1 MKKLNT
7 KTAMFSLSATTLIA
21 AGVIFF
27 SQSGGAATPVT
38 EDNIGLAIDKLD
50 KDTLKLSLSNVIEIP
65 KALQFSIQ
73 LEGDVYFNEESLKW
87 LVTNTNNSQIQ
98 KNIKLSEDKKTL
110 EFLIVSNEAL
120 KKSSGTIEIG
130 EIDIVSPNNKA
141 VQYKLTSKV
150 QSDGTG
156 YKYVA
161 DTTNKQMTGPKLYLE
176 NNGVLTYNTAPTL
189 TLIDS
194 PKIVEGKIMLTV
206 GDSFTEE
213 EKLSYVNATDEED
226 EKLTVTVEG
235 NVDTRVI
242 GSYSLTYKVTDS
254 LNETATLIVPV
265 IVENQVEE
273 VSNPVISG
281 VRQTVELKVGD
292 KFDVLEG
299 IEAIDHTGYKIDV
312 KVTGDYEETLIDG
325 VVTKTGVYTIQYDAQ
340 DRWGNPAASETTTLI
355 VSEKVEEPSQ
365 PEEPEQPEYTIPDSI
380 KDLIDE
386 NIVLILSGNGTKDTP
401 LVLQVLD
408 STDASELQ
416 SMIESFKGYT
426 VIVERQVHRSNV
438 TYSITLNNEKETHY
452 LVMTVSEIQTEVIN
466 YLDSLIED
474 QSNPE
479 DQPGTEN
486 DGSDTNNPENQP
498 GTENDG
504 SDTNNPEN
512 QPGTE
517 NDGSDTNNPEDQPG
531 TENDGSDT
539 NNPEDQSGT
548 ENDGSDTNNPEDQSG
563 TENDGSDTNN
573 PGNQPETGVNVKL
586 PFIIGG
592 GIAFIY
598 GLCLLFKRR
607 IIQK

>member
-156 YKYVA
+156 YKYVV

-254 LNETATLIVPV
+254 LNETTTLIVPV

-281 VRQTVELKVGD
+281 VRQTVELKVGE

-466 YLDSLIED
+466 YLDSLIK
-474 QSNPE
+474 
-479 DQPGTEN
+479 
-486 DGSDTNNPENQP
+486 
-498 GTENDG
+498 
-504 SDTNNPEN
+504 
-512 QPGTE
+512 
-517 NDGSDTNNPEDQPG
+517 
-531 TENDGSDT
+531 
-539 NNPEDQSGT
+539 
-548 ENDGSDTNNPEDQSG
+548 DQSG

>member
-73 LEGDVYFNEESLKW
+73 LEGAVYFNEESLKW

-141 VQYKLTSKV
+141 VQYKLTSQV

-156 YKYVA
+156 YKYVV
-161 DTTNKQMTGPKLYLE
+161 DTTNKQMTGSKLYLE
-176 NNGVLTYNTAPTL
+176 NNGVLTYNTVPTL

-466 YLDSLIED
+466 YLDSLIKD
-474 QSNPE
+474 QS
-479 DQPGTEN
+479 
-486 DGSDTNNPENQP
+486 

-531 TENDGSDT
+531 TESDGSDT

>member
-254 LNETATLIVPV
+254 LNETTTLIVPV

-486 DGSDTNNPENQP
+486 DGSDTNNPE
-498 GTENDG
+498 
-504 SDTNNPEN
+504 
-512 QPGTE
+512 
-517 NDGSDTNNPEDQPG
+517 DQPG
-531 TENDGSDT
+531 TES
-539 NNPEDQSGT
+539 
-548 ENDGSDTNNPEDQSG
+548 DGSDTNNPEDQSG

>member
-340 DRWGNPAASETTTLI
+340 DRWDNPAASETTTLI

-466 YLDSLIED
+466 YLDSLIKD
-474 QSNPE
+474 QS
-479 DQPGTEN
+479 
-486 DGSDTNNPENQP
+486 

-548 ENDGSDTNNPEDQSG
+548 ENDRSDTNNPENQPG